1 MSIKK
6 NFYSGFLPEINY
18 RYSEDFIK
26 SYPEFFIWIKSN
38 IINSRDKDILLL
50 KSNLPIRFAIL
61 KYSEKKICFYLLPY
75 FRGKGYSSLLLEKS
89 IKELNTNY
97 PLVTVSELVKDD
109 FINLF
114 SKYNFR
120 LITELDNLYRENS
133 VEYIFNKEFK
143 K

>member
-133 VEYIFNKEFK
+133 VEYICNKEFK